1 LFFNHA
7 FYKLIIEII
16 YLKGGIVMGMF
27 DLTGRVAIITG
38 ASAGLGAQFA
48 KALAAQG
55 SDIALFARRMDKL
68 EEVSEEIRYM
78 GRRCISVQCDVSNEN
93 DIISGVERVVQ
104 EYGKVDILVNNAGLF
119 RTNPLLEYSLEDW
132 DTVLDV
138 NLRGVFLCAREV
150 SKIMSK
156 QKYGRIINIASIG
169 GITGMPG
176 HISYYAAKGGV
187 VNMTRAM
194 AAELAPYNIVVNCI
208 CPGLF
213 ENEKIKSGTPYADSQ
228 AEKAPLK
235 RIGTIGD
242 IEGICVYFASNEAGY
257 TTGQYICIDGG
268 TTCVTR
274 N

>member
-1 LFFNHA
+1 
-7 FYKLIIEII
+7 
-16 YLKGGIVMGMF
+16 MGMF
-27 DLTGRVAIITG
+27 DLTGKVAIVTG
-38 ASAGLGAQFA
+38 ASAGLGVQFA
-48 KALAAQG
+48 KAMAGQG
-55 SDIALFARRMDKL
+55 ADIALLARRLDKL
-68 EEVSEEIRYM
+68 EEVADEIRAL
-78 GRRCISVQCDVSNEN
+78 GRKCIAVQCDVGSEDEIINAIEKVVNEFGR
-93 DIISGVERVVQ
+93 I
-104 EYGKVDILVNNAGLF
+104 DILVNNAGLF
-119 RTNPLLEYSLEDW
+119 RTNTLLEYTVEDW
-132 DTVLDV
+132 DTVIDV
-138 NLRGVFLCAREV
+138 NLRSVFLCTREA
-150 SKIMSK
+150 SKIMAK
-156 QKYGRIINIASIG
+156 QRYGRIINISSIG
-169 GITGMPG
+169 GVTGMPG

-213 ENEKIKSGTPYADSQ
+213 ENEKIKAGTPYADSQ

-242 IEGICVYFASNEAGY
+242 IEGICVYFASDEAGY

>member
-1 LFFNHA
+1 
-7 FYKLIIEII
+7 
-16 YLKGGIVMGMF
+16 MGMF
-27 DLTGRVAIITG
+27 DLTGKVAIVTG
-38 ASAGLGAQFA
+38 ASAGLGVQFA
-48 KALAAQG
+48 KAMAGQG
-55 SDIALFARRMDKL
+55 ADIALLARRLDKL
-68 EEVSEEIRYM
+68 EEVADEIRAL
-78 GRRCISVQCDVSNEN
+78 GRKCIAVPCDVGSENE
-93 DIISGVERVVQ
+93 IINAIEKVVN
-104 EYGKVDILVNNAGLF
+104 EFGRIDILVNNAGLF
-119 RTNPLLEYSLEDW
+119 RTNTLLEYTVEDW
-132 DTVLDV
+132 DTVIDV
-138 NLRGVFLCAREV
+138 NLRSVFLCTREA
-150 SKIMSK
+150 SKIMAK
-156 QKYGRIINIASIG
+156 QRYGRIINISSIG
-169 GITGMPG
+169 GVTGMPG

-213 ENEKIKSGTPYADSQ
+213 ENEKIKAGTPYADSQ

-242 IEGICVYFASNEAGY
+242 IEGICVYFASDEAGY

>member
-1 LFFNHA
+1 
-7 FYKLIIEII
+7 
-16 YLKGGIVMGMF
+16 MGMF
-27 DLTGRVAIITG
+27 DLTGKVAIVTG
-38 ASAGLGAQFA
+38 ASAGLGVQFA
-48 KALAAQG
+48 KALAGQG
-55 SDIALFARRMDKL
+55 ADIALFARRLDKL
-68 EEVSEEIRYM
+68 EEVATEVRAM
-78 GRRCISVQCDVSNEN
+78 NRKCIVVQCDVGSEEE
-93 DIISGVERVVQ
+93 IIAGVESVVK
-104 EYGKVDILVNNAGLF
+104 EYGKIDILVNNAGLF
-119 RTNPLLEYSLEDW
+119 RTNPLLEYALEDW
-132 DTVLDV
+132 DTVIDV
-138 NLRGVFLCAREV
+138 NLRSVFLCTREAG
-150 SKIMSK
+150 KIMSK

-169 GITGMPG
+169 GVTGMPG

-213 ENEKIKSGTPYADSQ
+213 ENEKIRAGTPYANSQ

-235 RIGTIGD
+235 RIGTVGD
-242 IEGICVYFASNEAGY
+242 IEGICVYFASDEAGY